1 MKKVL
6 KLIIIFISFSASF
19 LNAQVKPSIGSEKLL
34 KEVSLPPFE
43 TVVFKGGGSFYLH
56 YSPTSKV
63 EIKGGGPCVEE
74 MEVVVSSGMLSIS
87 PKGSFSKDCKIEFH
101 VFTPSIKEIQQDGG
115 GRIVINEGF
124 APVDIFKC
132 SIDGGGNIKMAALRV
147 DALLASIEGGGVISA
162 QVSKKLHGK
171 IRGGGLILYHGDPA
185 VESNISGGGAIKR
198 K

>member
-1 MKKVL
+1 MKKM
-6 KLIIIFISFSASF
+6 KTLIIIFISISASI
-19 LNAQVKPSIGSEKLL
+19 LNAQGKPLERSEKLL

-43 TVVFKGGGSFYLH
+43 TVEFKGGGDFYFH

-63 EIKGGGPCVEE
+63 EIKGEDPCVEE
-74 MEVVVSSGMLSIS
+74 MEAVVSSGILRIS
-87 PKGSFSKDCKIEFH
+87 PKGNFSENCRLEIH
-101 VFTPSIKEIQQDGG
+101 VFTSSIKEIRQDGG

-132 SIDGGGNIKMAALRV
+132 SIDGGGKIEMTALGINS
-147 DALLASIEGGGVISA
+147 LLASIEGGGVISA
-162 QVSKKLHGK
+162 QVSKKLNGK
-171 IRGGGLILYHGDPA
+171 IRGGGLILYHGDPT